1 MTRSMFLFLLAL
13 AGFTAL
19 AGLTRLFGSG
29 LLDDRTTSARAGI
42 EKLHQQD
49 VSATLAHDPQALA
62 NLFTEDGV
70 LLEPD
75 AAAIIGRAAI
85 LAANQK
91 DVADH
96 PGTKVLSYKP
106 EIKDLQIQDGV
117 AYEWDV
123 FDASFQEA
131 GKNNV
136 QHFRAKAL
144 RILRRQPDGT
154 WKFARVM
161 WNLAEG
167 QNLPQ

>member
-1 MTRSMFLFLLAL
+1 MTRSMFLFVFAL
-13 AGFTAL
+13 AGFT
-19 AGLTRLFGSG
+19 RLVGSG
-29 LLDDRTTSARAGI
+29 VVLDDPSVSARAEI
-42 EKLHQQD
+42 EKLHEQD

-75 AAAIIGRAAI
+75 AAPIIGRAAI
-85 LAANQK
+85 LAANKK
-91 DVADH
+91 DVAEH
-96 PGTKVLSYKP
+96 PGTRVLSYKP
-106 EIKDLQIQDGV
+106 EIRDLQIRDGV
-117 AYEWDV
+117 AYEWEV

-144 RILRRQPDGT
+144 RVLRRQPDGT
-154 WKFARVM
+154 WKFARVI

-167 QNLPQ
+167 QHLPQ